1 MYMAN
6 HYVRINGTVYV
17 RGECIQE
24 SLTEEKAEWLLSAGA
39 IREMDGPAQEAP
51 ADTSEAEPDTAVEDD
66 EGIPEDPDAADEG
79 IPEDPDAGDE
89 DDEGYEDAEP
99 PEINALEGL
108 IAPEAE
114 EKPKQPARRTSERRK
129 RG

>member
-66 EGIPEDPDAADEG
+66 EGIPEDPDA
-79 IPEDPDAGDE
+79 GDE